1 LLRATPKPG
10 LFLPTYLPTYP
21 TLPVWGWAGILIFFS
36 KLPTGS
42 PDFDLYKGFF
52 MGKKEPST
60 QFTRFPRKKIKSKS
74 CDLDDDK
81 LQEVPSQE
89 YKKDFGFVSTF
100 ISSAATKSSS

>member
-1 LLRATPKPG
+1 
-10 LFLPTYLPTYP
+10 
-21 TLPVWGWAGILIFFS
+21 
-36 KLPTGS
+36 
-42 PDFDLYKGFF
+42 

-100 ISSAATKSSS
+100 VSSAATKSSS